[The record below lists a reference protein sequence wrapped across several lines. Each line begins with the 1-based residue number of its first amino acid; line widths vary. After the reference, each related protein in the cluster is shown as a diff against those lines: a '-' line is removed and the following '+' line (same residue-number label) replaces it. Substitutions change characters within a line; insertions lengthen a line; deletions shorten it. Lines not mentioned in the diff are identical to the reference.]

1 MKMNTAAITSEKDTG
16 ESAQPCVLIIDDDAA
31 TREICSINLQL
42 EGLRVLEAANGQIG
56 LSRARFERPD
66 LVLTDVRMPGL
77 DGFQLAEA
85 LRKHERTR
93 AIPLVFLSGELEGA
107 NEARALS
114 LGALAYVTK
123 PFDPVALAA
132 LVAKA
137 LRPSVA

>member
-1 MKMNTAAITSEKDTG
+1 MNTAAITSEEGTG
-16 ESAQPCVLIIDDDAA
+16 ESTQACVLIIDDDAA
-31 TREICSINLQL
+31 TREICAINLQL

-66 LVLTDVRMPGL
+66 LVLTDVKMPGL

-85 LRKHERTR
+85 LRRHERTR
-93 AIPLVFLSGELEGA
+93 TIPLVFLSGELEAA
-107 NEARALS
+107 NAARAVS

-132 LVAKA
+132 LVANA

>member
-1 MKMNTAAITSEKDTG
+1 MNTAAITSEEGTG
-16 ESAQPCVLIIDDDAA
+16 ESAQACVLIIDDDAA
-31 TREICSINLQL
+31 TREICAINLQL

-66 LVLTDVRMPGL
+66 LVLTDVEMPGL

-85 LRKHERTR
+85 LRRHERTR
-93 AIPLVFLSGELEGA
+93 TMLLVFLSGELEAA
-107 NEARALS
+107 NEARAIS

-132 LVAKA
+132 LVANA

>member
-1 MKMNTAAITSEKDTG
+1 MDTAANTSEKGTG
-16 ESAQPCVLIIDDDAA
+16 EPAQACVLIIDDDAA

-42 EGLRVLEAANGQIG
+42 EGLRVLEADNGAIG

-66 LVLTDVRMPGL
+66 LVLTDVKMPGL

-85 LRKHERTR
+85 LRKNERTR
-93 AIPLVFLSGELEGA
+93 AIPLVFLSGELEA
-107 NEARALS
+107 ASEARAIS

-137 LRPSVA
+137 LAPSVA

>member
-1 MKMNTAAITSEKDTG
+1 MNTAAITSEEGIG
-16 ESAQPCVLIIDDDAA
+16 ESPQACVLIIDDDAA
-31 TREICSINLQL
+31 TREICAINLQL

-66 LVLTDVRMPGL
+66 LVLTDVEMPGL

-85 LRKHERTR
+85 LRRHERTR
-93 AIPLVFLSGELEGA
+93 AMPLVFLSGELEAA
-107 NEARALS
+107 NEARAIS

-132 LVAKA
+132 LVAGA
-137 LRPSVA
+137 LKRSGT

>member
-1 MKMNTAAITSEKDTG
+1 MDTAAVTSEKGTG
-16 ESAQPCVLIIDDDAA
+16 ESAQACVLIIDDDAA

-56 LSRARFERPD
+56 LSRARFEQPD

-85 LRKHERTR
+85 LRRHERTR
-93 AIPLVFLSGELEGA
+93 SIPLVFLSGELEAA
-107 NEARALS
+107 NEARAIG

-137 LRPSVA
+137 LAPSVA